1 MYFTSSLMGCMSLQT
16 SSGEPRET
24 APPHAEFQ
32 HELLSSVVEAAL
44 TITWS
49 KGKNFLN
56 GRKLVACCLTPLS
69 IAFKMSSSYAP
80 HIYIFILGKLRALA
94 DRVHL
99 FLIESWNLKCLK
111 GPEKLSYAIT
121 YPLKN
126 SIDSPLRLA
135 KRMKGLIYPLC

>member
-1 MYFTSSLMGCMSLQT
+1 
-16 SSGEPRET
+16 
-24 APPHAEFQ
+24 
-32 HELLSSVVEAAL
+32 
-44 TITWS
+44 
-49 KGKNFLN
+49 
-56 GRKLVACCLTPLS
+56 
-69 IAFKMSSSYAP
+69 MSSSYAP

-111 GPEKLSYAIT
+111 GPEKLYYAIT

-135 KRMKGLIYPLC
+135 QRMKGLIYPLC